1 MQSSTLVTVLYISH
15 YNPEQEILRRFLFLP
30 AVHGDDVI
38 MSLVIIVFP
47 LARFNYYI
55 ILTEYSSYVQK

>member
-15 YNPEQEILRRFLFLP
+15 YNPEQEILRRFSFLP

-47 LARFNYYI
+47 LARYNYYI